1 MAEWHKSNNNVE
13 ILAQIS
19 DIKKEVLAETAASI
33 IDASKE
39 HKEALLEQVKLLE
52 TELRDRLDAEF
63 VAREDLK
70 EEVET
75 QLERNAQV
83 LERTKLFL
91 QYRYEAFRKT
101 LKRRQVSM
109 AKCLVAE
116 LKNLS
121 NKQLELVTSKSHEL
135 DKAQSEVKALLAE
148 YKQFASDQYGK
159 AQAQANSILIMA
171 MNAEAMQKRINKRIK
186 YAFIGMAIAQLILAG
201 ALIYGQF

>member
-19 DIKKEVLAETAASI
+19 DIKKEVLAETATSI

-39 HKEALLEQVKLLE
+39 HKEATLEQIKLLKI
-52 TELRDRLDAEF
+52 ELRDKLDAEL

-75 QLERNAQV
+75 QLEHNAQV
-83 LERTKLFL
+83 LDKTKLFL
-91 QYRYEAFRKT
+91 QYKYEAFRKT

-121 NKQLELVTSKSHEL
+121 NKQLELITNKSHEL
-135 DKAQSEVKALLAE
+135 DKAQAEVKALLAE
-148 YKQFASDQYGK
+148 YKQLAFDQHKEHKSQINDLISKIEASQV
-159 AQAQANSILIMA
+159 AQEQAN
-171 MNAEAMQKRINKRIK
+171 KKVK
-186 YAFIGMAIAQLILAG
+186 YAFIGMAIVQLILAG

>member
-1 MAEWHKSNNNVE
+1 MAKLNKVTEGEKEADSGVASSAVSYIVE
-13 ILAQIS
+13 IN
-19 DIKKEVLAETAASI
+19 KG
-33 IDASKE
+33 

-52 TELRDRLDAEF
+52 TELRDRLNAEF

-83 LERTKLFL
+83 LDKTKLFL
-91 QYRYEAFRKT
+91 QYRYEAFRQT

-121 NKQLELVTSKSHEL
+121 NKQLELITSKSHEL
-135 DKAQSEVKALLAE
+135 DKAQVEVKALLAE
-148 YKQFASDQYGK
+148 YKQLAFDQHKEHKSQINGLVSKIEASQV
-159 AQAQANSILIMA
+159 AQEQAN
-171 MNAEAMQKRINKRIK
+171 KKVK
-186 YAFIGMAIAQLILAG
+186 YAFVGMAIAQLILAG

>member
-1 MAEWHKSNNNVE
+1 MAKLNKVTEGEKEADSGVASSAVSYIVE
-13 ILAQIS
+13 IN
-19 DIKKEVLAETAASI
+19 KG
-33 IDASKE
+33 

-52 TELRDRLDAEF
+52 TELRDRLNAEF

-83 LERTKLFL
+83 LDKTKLFL
-91 QYRYEAFRKT
+91 KYRYEAFRQT

-135 DKAQSEVKALLAE
+135 DKAQAEVKTLLAE
-148 YKQFASDQYGK
+148 YKQLASGQYEK
-159 AQAQANSILIMA
+159 SQAQANSILLRA
-171 MNAEAMQKRINKRIK
+171 MNAEVMQKQVNKRVK
-186 YAFIGMAIAQLILAG
+186 YAFIGMVIAQLILAG

>member
-1 MAEWHKSNNNVE
+1 MAKWFQSENDVE
-13 ILAQIS
+13 ILAQLA
-19 DIKKEVLAETAASI
+19 EVKQAVLNETAASI
-33 IDASKE
+33 AEISQE
-39 HKEALLEQVKLLE
+39 HKEAILEQVKLLE

-70 EEVET
+70 GEVET

-101 LKRRQVSM
+101 LKRRQMSM

-121 NKQLELVTSKSHEL
+121 NKQLELITSKSHEL
-135 DKAQSEVKALLAE
+135 DKAQAEVKALLAE
-148 YKQFASDQYGK
+148 YKQLAFDQHKEHKSQINDLISKIEASQV
-159 AQAQANSILIMA
+159 AQEQAN
-171 MNAEAMQKRINKRIK
+171 KKVK
-186 YAFIGMAIAQLILAG
+186 YAFIGMAIVQLILAG